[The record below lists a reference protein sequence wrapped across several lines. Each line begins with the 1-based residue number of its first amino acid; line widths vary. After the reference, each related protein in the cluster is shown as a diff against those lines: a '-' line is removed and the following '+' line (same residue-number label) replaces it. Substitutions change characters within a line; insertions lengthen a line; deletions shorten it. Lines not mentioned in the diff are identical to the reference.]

1 MIIKFPFW
9 IQLLFRL
16 GIQTTEPLSLK
27 DLSTK
32 LVGFLENITQEQF
45 QALHSL
51 RYPSL
56 YSFKY
61 KNNTVEKT
69 YYFALFGTVALCN
82 YSQDTYVQFRHLDDV
97 GKLLLWKTTMTFNEE
112 LQNSYPYSFQ
122 SGDFFEVCDRQPS
135 PPANILAP
143 FLINI
148 SDLRITFH
156 TDNGKRKLN
165 YFVKVSL
172 YDVKNTQF
180 KAGEEVYVF
189 NIN

>member
-1 MIIKFPFW
+1 M
-9 IQLLFRL
+9 L
-16 GIQTTEPLSLK
+16 LK
-27 DLSTK
+27 DVSKK
-32 LVGFLENITQEQF
+32 LVGFLENITNQQF
-45 QALHSL
+45 QALHAL

-61 KNNTVEKT
+61 SDEHNTVETT

-82 YSQDTYVQFRHLDDV
+82 YSQDTYVQFRHFDDV

-112 LQNSYPYSFQ
+112 LQKSYPCSFQ
-122 SGDFFEVCDRQPS
+122 SGDFFEVRDTLPAPPS
-135 PPANILAP
+135 DILAP
-143 FLINI
+143 FEINI
-148 SDLRITFH
+148 GDLRTTFQ

-172 YDVKNTQF
+172 HAVNNTQF
-180 KAGEEVYVF
+180 TAGEEVYVF

>member
-1 MIIKFPFW
+1 MVNY
-9 IQLLFRL
+9 LL
-16 GIQTTEPLSLK
+16 GIRTTEPLFLK
-27 DLSTK
+27 DVSNK
-32 LVGFLENITQEQF
+32 LVGFLENITKQQF
-45 QALHSL
+45 QALHAL

-61 KNNTVEKT
+61 SDEHNTVETT

-82 YSQDTYVQFRHLDDV
+82 YSQDTNVQFRHLDDV

-112 LQNSYPYSFQ
+112 LHSSNYQGFSSFQ
-122 SGDFFEVCDRQPS
+122 SGDFFEVRDTQPS
-135 PPANILAP
+135 TQPPPQADILAP
-143 FLINI
+143 FVINI

-156 TDNGKRKLN
+156 TDNGNRKLN

>member
-1 MIIKFPFW
+1 MLIRLFFN
-9 IQLLFRL
+9 FRL

-32 LVGFLENITQEQF
+32 LVGFLENITEEQF

-51 RYPSL
+51 RFPSL

-82 YSQDTYVQFRHLDDV
+82 YSQDTNVEYRHFDDV
-97 GKLLLWKTTMTFNEE
+97 GRLQLWTTTMTFSEE
-112 LQNSYPYSFQ
+112 QHKLDDHGCRFR
-122 SGDFFEVCDRQPS
+122 SGDFFEVRDGKPS
-135 PPANILAP
+135 PQDDVIAP
-143 FLINI
+143 FQIDMP
-148 SDLRITFH
+148 DLRVTFH
-156 TDNGKRKLN
+156 THNGTRKLK

-172 YDVKNTQF
+172 YDIHNTQF

-189 NIN
+189 DIN

>member
-1 MIIKFPFW
+1 M
-9 IQLLFRL
+9 L
-16 GIQTTEPLSLK
+16 LK
-27 DLSTK
+27 DVSNK
-32 LVGFLENITQEQF
+32 LVGFLENITNQQF
-45 QALHSL
+45 QALYAL

-61 KNNTVEKT
+61 SDEHNTVETT

-82 YSQDTYVQFRHLDDV
+82 YSQDTNVELRHFDDV
-97 GKLLLWKTTMTFNEE
+97 GKLLLWKTTMTVNEE
-112 LQNSYPYSFQ
+112 LQKSYPYYSFQ
-122 SGDFFEVCDRQPS
+122 SGDFFEVRDRQPS
-135 PPANILAP
+135 PPADILAP
-143 FLINI
+143 FVINI

-156 TDNGKRKLN
+156 TDNSNRKLN

>member
-1 MIIKFPFW
+1 M
-9 IQLLFRL
+9 L
-16 GIQTTEPLSLK
+16 LK
-27 DLSTK
+27 DVSNK
-32 LVGFLENITQEQF
+32 LVGFLENITNQQF
-45 QALHSL
+45 QALHAL

-61 KNNTVEKT
+61 SDEHNTVETT

-82 YSQDTYVQFRHLDDV
+82 YSQDTNVELRHFDDV

-112 LQNSYPYSFQ
+112 LQKSYPYSFQ
-122 SGDFFEVCDRQPS
+122 SGDFFEVRDRQQS
-135 PPANILAP
+135 PPADILAP
-143 FLINI
+143 FVINI

-156 TDNGKRKLN
+156 TDNGNRKFN
-165 YFVKVSL
+165 YFVKVLL